1 MMMVPLYEDY
11 IDVLNAYADGDIED
25 GGLFV
30 LDNVLCEVVGALY
43 EPGDPIHPYVRYH
56 AVDAEPRWNGIDD
69 QIVYIDLWDAI
80 ADYLDGWIDADAEFW
95 LDGHLCG
102 FDTSNPVMPVVI
114 TRGPAAP
121 KAAEADIEEEE
132 QANG

>member
-1 MMMVPLYEDY
+1 MMTVPLYEDY
-11 IDVLNAYADGDIED
+11 IDVLNAYADGDIGD

-43 EPGDPIHPYVRYH
+43 EPDDPRHFHPYVRYH
-56 AVDAEPRWNGIDD
+56 AVDAEPRWNGVDD

-95 LDGHLCG
+95 LDGSLCG
-102 FDTSNPVMPVVI
+102 FNTANPVMPVVI
-114 TRGPAAP
+114 TLRPRRAQSG
-121 KAAEADIEEEE
+121 E
-132 QANG
+132 GRH